1 MIASSLISYSFQ
13 QLFGIL
19 ITGRLM
25 ESGRLIEFNYLTIIL
40 RARIGSESVAHEAE
54 GWMGHRLRGHEGD
67 RNNCFSKI

>member
-13 QLFGIL
+13 QLFRIL

-54 GWMGHRLRGHEGD
+54 G
-67 RNNCFSKI
+67 